1 MLLLNGFK
9 FESIFTSIFFLL
21 VLGFDGDQFL
31 IFISYLLYL
40 HELWQ
45 ELPR

>member
-1 MLLLNGFK
+1 MGLNLKVFLLLF
-9 FESIFTSIFFLL
+9 FFLL

-31 IFISYLLYL
+31 ILISYLLYL